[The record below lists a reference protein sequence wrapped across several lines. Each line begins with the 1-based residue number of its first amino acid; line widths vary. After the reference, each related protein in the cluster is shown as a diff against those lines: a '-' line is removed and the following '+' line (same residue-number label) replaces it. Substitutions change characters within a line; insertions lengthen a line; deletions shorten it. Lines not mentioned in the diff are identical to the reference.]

1 MHTCFRA
8 KPPAQPEKYIFINTY
23 SGQELDDVAKASC
36 ELFDPK
42 TNVSIAKYKLT
53 SSHQL
58 DKHTALVMGCIYRD
72 SSTNEWFLRIISE
85 AAHGRVASELVDE
98 LQNFL
103 VRNPP
108 LPPNIPMMPETI
120 TCEMPQ
126 NIPMTQVPNT
136 MGWTGAN

>member
-1 MHTCFRA
+1 MVLLDLTDFYYEY
-8 KPPAQPEKYIFINTY
+8 KKIIFINTY

-72 SSTNEWFLRIISE
+72 SSTNEWILRYNWLMCLS
-85 AAHGRVASELVDE
+85 
-98 LQNFL
+98 
-103 VRNPP
+103 
-108 LPPNIPMMPETI
+108 
-120 TCEMPQ
+120 C
-126 NIPMTQVPNT
+126 
-136 MGWTGAN
+136 